1 MVIHKQK
8 SEKITVTIPFE
19 LKERLVALKEEMHL
33 SVSAIYKEALEF
45 YLKQKEIEKWERGAE
60 LAAEDEEY
68 MAFVNEMGND
78 VGDIYDYQAK

>member
-1 MVIHKQK
+1 MVAYKHK

-19 LKERLVALKEEMHL
+19 LKEKLAALKEEMHL
-33 SVSAIYKEALEF
+33 SVSAIYKEALES
-45 YLKQKEIEKWERGAE
+45 YLRQKEIEKWEQGAK

-78 VGDIYDYQAK
+78 VGDIYDYPSR